1 MSFMDIYL
9 IVPNAFVSGII
20 WVVLLAVLLYIAR
33 DPAHQAITSLSRT
46 IHNSMRLSASAVA
59 RSENWM
65 LQRNKDV
72 LLAQGREA
80 AERMIER
87 EFERIDATVRRDLAE
102 YPALHRQLS
111 EEATR
116 LDEDYQSSIEVPP
129 APPGWIKAVEAVA
142 KIPAKGDPVV
152 SNILEDIHVSLEK
165 ASDDAMEQCRKSSRE
180 RHQIL
185 KGMMPH
191 WRKVSQRLS
200 QVNKNVDS
208 LLLRSKNMDRHMA
221 EYENL
226 VQGTDQAVRTLSSSS
241 ITQFFVSAFVLA
253 IAVGGAVI
261 NFNLIAAPMA
271 EMVGGTSRIMGY
283 SVANIAA
290 MVIILVEIAM
300 GLFLMEALRITRLF
314 PVIGAL
320 DDKLR
325 RGILWAAF
333 IFLFSLA
340 GIEAGLAYMRELLMQ
355 DAAATRALLRADGVT
370 EVVQNSHLWITT
382 AAQMGMGF
390 ILPFVLTFVAIPLES
405 FVHSLRTVLGVLAV
419 AFLRTLIW
427 GLRLL
432 GNLARFAGRLLM
444 SVYDL
449 LIFAPLWV
457 EQLMKTSANKKT
469 EKAERTDELVESETV
484 SPLVRES
491 V

>member
-9 IVPNAFVSGII
+9 IVPNAFASGMI
-20 WVVLLAVLLYIAR
+20 WFVLLAVLLYIAR
-33 DPAHQAITSLSRT
+33 DPAHQAITSLSRV

-59 RSENWM
+59 RSESWM

-208 LLLRSKNMDRHMA
+208 LLLRSKSMDRHMA
-221 EYENL
+221 EYENI

-261 NFNLIAAPMA
+261 NFNLIATPMA

-340 GIEAGLAYMRELLMQ
+340 GI
-355 DAAATRALLRADGVT
+355 
-370 EVVQNSHLWITT
+370 
-382 AAQMGMGF
+382 
-390 ILPFVLTFVAIPLES
+390 
-405 FVHSLRTVLGVLAV
+405 
-419 AFLRTLIW
+419 
-427 GLRLL
+427 
-432 GNLARFAGRLLM
+432 
-444 SVYDL
+444 
-449 LIFAPLWV
+449 
-457 EQLMKTSANKKT
+457 
-469 EKAERTDELVESETV
+469 
-484 SPLVRES
+484 
-491 V
+491 